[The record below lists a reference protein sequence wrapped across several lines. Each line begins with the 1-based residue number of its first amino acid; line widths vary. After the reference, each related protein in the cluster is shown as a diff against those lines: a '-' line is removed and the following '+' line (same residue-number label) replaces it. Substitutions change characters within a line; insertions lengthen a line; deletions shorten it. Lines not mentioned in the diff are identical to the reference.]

1 MFVIKK
7 DPNFRE
13 YAEKN
18 IEKLTKNRR
27 ESDEAQN
34 DGTVFATGKKN
45 CPVKSLKMYLEK
57 LNPKCLVKRQIL

>member
-7 DPNFRE
+7 DPNLRE

-18 IEKLTKNRR
+18 VKKLTKNRR

-34 DGTVFATGKKN
+34 DGIVFATGKKMSREIFEN
-45 CPVKSLKMYLEK
+45 VFRKT
-57 LNPKCLVKRQIL
+57 

>member
-7 DPNFRE
+7 DPNLRE

-18 IEKLTKNRR
+18 VKKLTKNRR

-34 DGTVFATGKKN
+34 DGIVFATGKKN
-45 CPVKSLKMYLEK
+45 CLVKSLKMYLEK